1 MSCISDLDEKLA
13 YKLSTSS
20 RITFDVMM
28 TIAMTITL
36 RRARSE
42 IVGPNPSTDNIIR
55 ILILFTVNTNLMTTC
70 LSLSDLLTCL
80 ALPQAT
86 VYGGIAFLLTKT
98 YLNSFLA
105 LLNSREYLREKL
117 DRTTSTLTTFRRE
130 PNPTFAVLPGYNRSV
145 MEGSSTA
152 ANDGEVYEL
161 DHTSNFKPDNNDNSV
176 YGMKTTQANAIAL

>member
-1 MSCISDLDEKLA
+1 MTCISNLDEKLA

-20 RITFDVMM
+20 RIAFDVMI

-42 IVGPNPSTDNIIR
+42 SVGPNPSTDHIIR

-70 LSLSDLLTCL
+70 FSISELVTFL

-86 VYGGIAFLLTKT
+86 VYGGVGFLLTKT
-98 YLNSFLA
+98 YFNSFLA

-117 DRTTSTLTTFRRE
+117 DGTASTLTLRRE
-130 PNPTFAVLPGYNRSV
+130 PNFTFAVLPRYNRSV

-152 ANDGEVYEL
+152 ANDGEIYEL

-176 YGMKTTQANAIAL
+176 HGMKTTQANANAL

>member
-1 MSCISDLDEKLA
+1 M
-13 YKLSTSS
+13 
-20 RITFDVMM
+20 TFDVMI

-42 IVGPNPSTDNIIR
+42 SVGPNPSTDHIIR

-70 LSLSDLLTCL
+70 LSISELVTFL

-86 VYGGIAFLLTKT
+86 VYGGVGFLLTKT

-117 DRTTSTLTTFRRE
+117 DPTTSTLTILRRE
-130 PNPTFAVLPGYNRSV
+130 PAPTFAVLPRYNHSV

-152 ANDGEVYEL
+152 ANDREIYEL
-161 DHTSNFKPDNNDNSV
+161 DHTSNFKPDNNDNSI
-176 YGMKTTQANAIAL
+176 YGMKTTQSDPNAL

>member
-1 MSCISDLDEKLA
+1 MI
-13 YKLSTSS
+13 
-20 RITFDVMM
+20 

-42 IVGPNPSTDNIIR
+42 VVGPSPSTDHVIR

-70 LSLSDLLTCL
+70 LSISELATFL

-86 VYGGIAFLLTKT
+86 VYGGIGFLLTKT

-117 DRTTSTLTTFRRE
+117 DPTTSTSTTLRRE
-130 PNPTFAVLPGYNRSV
+130 PNPTFAVLPRYNRSV

-152 ANDGEVYEL
+152 ANDGEIYEL
-161 DHTSNFKPDNNDNSV
+161 DHNTSNFKPDNNDNNSV
-176 YGMKTTQANAIAL
+176 YGMKATQADANAL